1 MTPADPVGMNTSM
14 EVLTKKA
21 WELKKE
27 LEEAGITVP
36 KHGRKRRRSPRT
48 SAPLQLKP
56 RVRLLPCGGLPSK

>member
-27 LEEAGITVP
+27 LEEASIQVP
-36 KHGRKRRRSPRT
+36 KCGRKWRRSPRT
-48 SAPLQLKP
+48 SAPPQLKL
-56 RVRLLPCGGLPSK
+56 RVRLLPRGGLPSK